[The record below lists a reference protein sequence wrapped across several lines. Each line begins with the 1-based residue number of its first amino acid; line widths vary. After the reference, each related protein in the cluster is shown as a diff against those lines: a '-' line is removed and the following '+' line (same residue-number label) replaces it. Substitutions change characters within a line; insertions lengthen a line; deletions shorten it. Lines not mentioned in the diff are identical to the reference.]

1 MCDTTTNGGTREEE
15 GEGDAGV
22 VAVQQPEELSSTLPA
37 AATSEMRGSSDDST
51 DSSDDADDDDGGTQD
66 NRFAP
71 NAIARRVSDSAALRC
86 DDLPDDYRSTEYQ
99 GARRRHSDA
108 DLPSLNPRPSARV
121 YVNSDDECDDEEG
134 SDCDDDDAQQG
145 GVVGMLLGATL
156 RLSSAVETGVR
167 WTWKGL
173 TAPSNSST
181 GGTSCG
187 PSETGKRDA

>member
-1 MCDTTTNGGTREEE
+1 MYVRTSGRRQYRGPAEYVLLLPNYRST
-15 GEGDAGV
+15 AYV
-22 VAVQQPEELSSTLPA
+22 PAVELLPVQL
-37 AATSEMRGSSDDST
+37 AATREMRGSSDAST

-108 DLPSLNPRPSARV
+108 DLPSLNARPSARV

-134 SDCDDDDAQQG
+134 SDCDDDDAQQ
-145 GVVGMLLGATL
+145 A
-156 RLSSAVETGVR
+156 A
-167 WTWKGL
+167 
-173 TAPSNSST
+173 
-181 GGTSCG
+181 
-187 PSETGKRDA
+187 